1 VRAAVTALLLMVLVT
16 PARGETRAG
25 KTGESPDQLRVQA
38 IELFQQGNYRK
49 AVPILEE
56 LLKIDPNDAT
66 AIRYLLIY
74 RQQVLEPYCKAAA
87 EAYFSGN
94 YRAAIEQWE
103 RILQIEPGHPEIQR
117 LINET
122 VVVSDREVT
131 DTLYANVTS
140 FMKEGQHKQ
149 ASAELE
155 KIIQINPGEKR
166 ARELLA
172 IVNRTVTDTAIKD
185 LYEKGEE
192 HVARE
197 DYDRAVEQWQ
207 QILVLDPTQELAS
220 RKIANIQRQ
229 KLDDMYAEARK
240 LYRQGDYTAA
250 RDAYS
255 RILSVNPTDPSIK
268 RTIDRL
274 GKTIQVAP
282 KVTGEGKVWSVLRR
296 GMNHYLSENGNP
308 RVAIAAVWYAAQ
320 LEPNNDTVLALRGF
334 IETENSSAMRAMEPP
349 AEDMNIIEQNLFAA
363 LNNIYE
369 GRYDIAVQ
377 QCQLVL
383 SIEPNNVLALKRL
396 GSAYFALGRRGKA
409 RETWQRAL
417 KLSPGDA
424 ELRAFIRQ
432 TQ

>member
-1 VRAAVTALLLMVLVT
+1 MVLVA
-16 PARGETRAG
+16 PARGEAQTI
-25 KTGESPDQLRVQA
+25 KPGESADRLRVQA
-38 IELFQQGNYRK
+38 IELFQHGNYQK
-49 AVPILEE
+49 AVPLLEE
-56 LLKIDPNDAT
+56 LLKINPNDGT
-66 AIRYLLIY
+66 AIRYMLIY

-94 YRAAIEQWE
+94 YQAAIEQWE

-122 VVVSDREVT
+122 VVVSDREVI

-155 KIIQINPGEKR
+155 KILQINPGEAR
-166 ARELLA
+166 ATELLA

-192 HVARE
+192 YLAAE
-197 DYDRAVEQWQ
+197 DYDHAVEQWQ
-207 QILVLDPTQELAS
+207 QILELDPTQELAS

-229 KLDDMYAEARK
+229 KLDDMYAEGRK

-250 RDAYS
+250 RDTYS
-255 RILSVNPTDPSIK
+255 RILSVNPTDQSIK
-268 RTIDRL
+268 RIIDRL

-282 KVTGEGKVWSVLRR
+282 KVTEEGKAWSVLRR
-296 GMNHYLSENGNP
+296 GINHYISENGNP

-320 LEPNNDTVLALRGF
+320 LEPNNDTVLALRSF
-334 IETENSSAMRAMEPP
+334 IETEKAAAMRSMEPP